1 MDWNLQIGDIGNDEQ
16 QCVHLNDDDDLGNDK
31 QCVQLELAFNGFLPK
46 VICKGKE
53 GQRI

>member
-1 MDWNLQIGDIGNDEQ
+1 MMMMTMVMTIK
-16 QCVHLNDDDDLGNDK
+16 QCVHLNDYDDLGNDK
-31 QCVQLELAFNGFLPK
+31 QCVQLNLAFNGFLPK